1 MGTGLVQ
8 MMPEDHT
15 QQSNNSKSEKSD
27 LLSQTEY
34 LKDAGQILGVS
45 MHELEDFINATP
57 KRNNKALSH
66 RSENSHQS
74 ILGKLKRLP
83 NMPDTLEN
91 DIEEIGEYCVKLIG
105 DMQGGGLNLQQ

>member
-1 MGTGLVQ
+1 
-8 MMPEDHT
+8 MMPEDRAVL
-15 QQSNNSKSEKSD
+15 SSNSKTERSD
-27 LLSQTEY
+27 ILSQAEY

-57 KRNNKALSH
+57 NRNKALSH

-83 NMPDTLEN
+83 NLPDTLEE
-91 DIEEIGEYCVKLIG
+91 DIDEIGEYCVKLIG
-105 DMQGGGLNLQQ
+105 DMQGGMNQQ